1 MKTNQ
6 EMVRYI
12 DNFLV
17 IQRTSD
23 GYFDGS
29 ELLRQW
35 NGVEGNSQR
44 KMDEFLFSKETSQ
57 FIGALIEE
65 ERNNSLGENSPKIDN
80 QVFKKSRVKKTA
92 FKKIRFPFG
101 SMESLRNFAV
111 LHFYIHIRIGDFL
124 CPILNYC
131 LQYKQRFLRTYSP
144 QSRYGSVATWRK
156 PLLSSYIINF

>member
-6 EMVRYI
+6 EMVRKMG
-12 DNFLV
+12 NFNV
-17 IQRTSD
+17 VQRTSD
-23 GYFDGS
+23 GYFNATY
-29 ELLRQW
+29 LLKQW
-35 NGVEGNSQR
+35 NDNAKSKSVNSTDLKTR
-44 KMDEFLFSKETSQ
+44 VSMTKDCFCFLESKRD
-57 FIGALIEE
+57 FLYK
-65 ERNNSLGENSPKIDN
+65 SLDGL
-80 QVFKKSRVKKTA
+80 KKVCT
-92 FKKIRFPFG
+92 
-101 SMESLRNFAV
+101 FAV